1 MINTKLL
8 QTSLPLD
15 ACILISLAFS
25 EQFVEIKRLFKYYK
39 PERYEAMI
47 IFLESELYIKSIGD
61 KIELRKRAL
70 DCFSDISIEA
80 VIDKYMELFPKGI
93 KNISGHYIRSN
104 RKDVSV
110 KLKRL
115 IVKHKLDH
123 EKLLLVTKE
132 YVDSWALKDYTY
144 MKNSMYYIE
153 KDGYSTLVDDYN
165 NYVEEVQ
172 NKLTG
177 NLTIKNF
184 G

>member
-70 DCFSDISIEA
+70 DCFSDISIESPD
-80 VIDKYMELFPKGI
+80 II
-93 KNISGHYIRSN
+93 
-104 RKDVSV
+104 
-110 KLKRL
+110 
-115 IVKHKLDH
+115 
-123 EKLLLVTKE
+123 
-132 YVDSWALKDYTY
+132 
-144 MKNSMYYIE
+144 
-153 KDGYSTLVDDYN
+153 
-165 NYVEEVQ
+165 
-172 NKLTG
+172 
-177 NLTIKNF
+177 
-184 G
+184 